1 MKPQRILANSNV
13 KADVGRFAIQNG
25 PMVYCLEGVDN
36 KDGMVQSIVMDTSA
50 VLRVHYVHQLLNGV
64 NVISGTAIS
73 KKVTAIPYYSWDNR
87 GPGEMEVWIPYI
99 QSVSWPQPASVL
111 TK

>member
-1 MKPQRILANSNV
+1 
-13 KADVGRFAIQNG
+13 
-25 PMVYCLEGVDN
+25 MVYWLEGVDN

-87 GPGEMEVWIPYI
+87 GPGEKMDSLYTVGFMATTGFSSY
-99 QSVSWPQPASVL
+99 
-111 TK
+111 